1 MRARAENAPMRV
13 TRATIAIVLALLL
26 PAAVGC
32 GSSSGGSSSSTAAA
46 ADNGESAKAPDQI
59 LSDVNDAVRGAKS
72 VHMSGAVNSDSSDI
86 GFDVMLSSDAAK
98 GTLTLSGNEIKL
110 VRVGD
115 AAYFSGSP
123 EFYKTLGGGDAA
135 ANLLQ
140 GRWIKIPSTDS
151 RFASFEQFTDKGKLF
166 SSMLQAEGTV
176 TKSGVRT
183 YNGQKVVVLRDSGGR
198 RRPVHRRVGQA
209 LSGRD
214 RLDGRQAGHD
224 HLHRVGRARRR
235 QRAGRRDRP
244 LAALARP
251 PDPAADGVP

>member
-1 MRARAENAPMRV
+1 M
-13 TRATIAIVLALLL
+13 
-26 PAAVGC
+26 
-32 GSSSGGSSSSTAAA
+32 
-46 ADNGESAKAPDQI
+46 
-59 LSDVNDAVRGAKS
+59 NDAVRGAKS

-183 YNGQKVVVLRDSGGR
+183 YNGQKVVVLRDSDGGGDLYIAASGKPY
-198 RRPVHRRVGQA
+198 PVAIVSTGDKQGTITFTGWDEPVDVSAPARTRSTSRSSSCA
-209 LSGRD
+209 LRIRLRD
-214 RLDGRQAGHD
+214 GA
-224 HLHRVGRARRR
+224 
-235 QRAGRRDRP
+235 P
-244 LAALARP
+244 
-251 PDPAADGVP
+251 

>member
-1 MRARAENAPMRV
+1 MRV

-32 GSSSGGSSSSTAAA
+32 GSSSGGSSSSPAAA

-166 SSMLQAEGTV
+166 ASMLQAEGTV

-183 YNGQKVVVLRDSGGR
+183 YNGQKVVVLRDSGGSGGDLYIAASGKPY
-198 RRPVHRRVGQA
+198 PVAIVSTGDKHGTITFTGWDEPVDVSA
-209 LSGRD
+209 PADAIDLSQ
-214 RLDGRQAGHD
+214 L
-224 HLHRVGRARRR
+224 
-235 QRAGRRDRP
+235 
-244 LAALARP
+244 
-251 PDPAADGVP
+251 

>member
-1 MRARAENAPMRV
+1 MPRTGVTGVWARAENAPMRL

-32 GSSSGGSSSSTAAA
+32 GSSSGGSSSSPAAA
-46 ADNGESAKAPDQI
+46 VDNGESAKAPGQI

-72 VHMSGAVNSDSSDI
+72 VHMSGAMNSDSSDI
-86 GFDVMLSSDAAK
+86 GFDVMLSWDAAK

-151 RFASFEQFTDKGKLF
+151 RFA
-166 SSMLQAEGTV
+166 
-176 TKSGVRT
+176 VRA
-183 YNGQKVVVLRDSGGR
+183 
-198 RRPVHRRVGQA
+198 VHRQGQA
-209 LSGRD
+209 VLEH
-214 RLDGRQAGHD
+214 A
-224 HLHRVGRARRR
+224 
-235 QRAGRRDRP
+235 AGRRHGHQVRCADVQRP
-244 LAALARP
+244 EGRRP
-251 PDPAADGVP
+251 A

>member
-1 MRARAENAPMRV
+1 MGV
-13 TRATIAIVLALLL
+13 TRPTIAIVFALLL
-26 PAAVGC
+26 TAAIGC
-32 GSSSGGSSSSTAAA
+32 GSSSGGSSSPAAA
-46 ADNGESAKAPDQI
+46 TDNGESAKAPDQI

-98 GTLTLSGNEIKL
+98 GTLTLSGNDIKL

-183 YNGQKVVVLRDSGGR
+183 YNGQKVVVLRDSDGGGHLYIAASGKPY
-198 RRPVHRRVGQA
+198 PVAIVSTGDKHGTITFTGWDEPVDVSA
-209 LSGRD
+209 PAD
-214 RLDGRQAGHD
+214 AID
-224 HLHRVGRARRR
+224 HSQL
-235 QRAGRRDRP
+235 
-244 LAALARP
+244 
-251 PDPAADGVP
+251 